1 MDGKTQP
8 RVDLW
13 IMHIGMTDATIHDR
27 LLARLN
33 ERERAHHDRHAKPQ
47 DRLHHAAAH
56 ALKRHA
62 LSARFDGAPSK
73 WEFTEN
79 AYGKPRLSNGPDGT
93 DPHFNL
99 THTPGLVAVAVSN
112 GLDLG
117 LDAEV
122 LDPDHVTL
130 DTAMA
135 FAHPSELRELDPASP
150 NFVRDFYRLWTRKE
164 VLAKATGLGLSLDV
178 RTLVF
183 SDEIDGQWHLH
194 EWDEGADHRMA
205 LIATLK
211 NGTPEIVEHRLGVE
225 DIL

>member
-1 MDGKTQP
+1 MNGGAP

-13 IMHIGMTDATIHDR
+13 IMHTGMIDAKLHDR

-79 AYGKPRLSNGPDGT
+79 PYGKPRLSNGPNST

-99 THTPGLVAVAVSN
+99 THTSGLVAVAVSN

-117 LDAEV
+117 LDAEA
-122 LDPDHVTL
+122 LDPDHVSL

-135 FAHPSELRELDPASP
+135 FAHSSELRGLDPASP
-150 NFVRDFYRLWTRKE
+150 HFVHNFYRLWTRKE

-183 SDEIDGQWHLH
+183 ADEIDGQWHLH
-194 EWDEGADHRMA
+194 EWDEDADHHLA

-211 NGTPEIVEHRLGVE
+211 YGPPEIVEHRVRAA